1 MRKFTVLLI
10 LLLLTLPLLM
20 GMGFEREYTLEA
32 DGIVDVY
39 TVTKNQVA
47 GNAMKITGE
56 GVVFVDAK
64 TNVKEL
70 SLKQDYDIIVK
81 SKDKTLTPLEVVVSS
96 MDLLR
101 EQVYAGMIAPAAGET
116 ATMKYNIDILG
127 GELAEVKV
135 AYEAAVNYGQYK
147 HYINMFNEDVS
158 LYEYY
163 DINGRAYFRDSLL
176 FVYHDRSEA
185 AEVETIE

>member
-1 MRKFTVLLI
+1 MRKITVLLI

-56 GVVFVDAK
+56 GVVFVEAK
-64 TNVKEL
+64 TDTKEL

-81 SKDKTLTPLEVVVSS
+81 SKDKTMTPIEVVVSS
-96 MDLLR
+96 MDLLK

-116 ATMKYNIDILG
+116 ATMRYNIDILG

-135 AYEAAVNYGQYK
+135 VYEAAVNYGRYK

-163 DINGRAYFRDSLL
+163 DIKGRAYFRDSLL
-176 FVYHDRSEA
+176 FLYHDRETA
-185 AEVETIE
+185 AELDIIE